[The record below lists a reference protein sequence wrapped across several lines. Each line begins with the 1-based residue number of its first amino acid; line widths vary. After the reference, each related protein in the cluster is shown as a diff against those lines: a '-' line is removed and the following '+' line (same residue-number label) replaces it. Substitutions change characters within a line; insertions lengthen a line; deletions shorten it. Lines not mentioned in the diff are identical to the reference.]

1 MHETCKKHRNKGKE
15 GNAQKNKIDNKR
27 ISSINASAN
36 QLNADEK
43 ISLEKLFWIIFS
55 EFTNKCTIT

>member
-1 MHETCKKHRNKGKE
+1 MKRVRNTEIKEKKAMHR
-15 GNAQKNKIDNKR
+15 KNKIDNKR